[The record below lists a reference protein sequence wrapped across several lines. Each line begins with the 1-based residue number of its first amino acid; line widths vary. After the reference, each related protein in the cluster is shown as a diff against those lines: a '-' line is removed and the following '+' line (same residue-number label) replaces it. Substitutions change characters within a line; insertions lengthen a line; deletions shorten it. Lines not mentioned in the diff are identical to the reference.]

1 MSKPVSFFVLDW
13 LVFNTDLNSISV
25 FMQSESEKKATLYYT
40 TILHIVDGCIR
51 FRLNTFCNFFFFF
64 LFSIS
69 PLKRLLSSYTFCGW
83 TKNVLINFQWGPN
96 WADRGKTYSNKVNLE
111 LMFLLIYCLNM
122 NGRECMKIDKLMC
135 KPCWLDL
142 MNEFCVNCLEYQL
155 GKTMQ
160 GLLVLIDC

>member
-1 MSKPVSFFVLDW
+1 VSKPVSFFVLDW
-13 LVFNTDLNSISV
+13 LVFNTDLQQYFSLYAV
-25 FMQSESEKKATLYYT
+25 RKWKKSNFILYNYPSYSRWMHSFQVEHV
-40 TILHIVDGCIR
+40 LQ
-51 FRLNTFCNFFFFF
+51 FFLFF